1 MIRHFVMKSNYRRG
15 ISLLDIMA
23 IITMVGILSV
33 VLIPK
38 WVDNHGAEHVAID
51 KQNKSAINA
60 AIERWYI
67 QHGEWPQADLSDIG
81 TDPEYF
87 PIGLPKNPLDGS
99 SYTLDP
105 KTHWAR

>member
-23 IITMVGILSV
+23 IITMVGILSI

-38 WVDNHGAEHVAID
+38 WTANRSSEAITID

-60 AIERWYI
+60 AVERWYI
-67 QHGEWPQADLSDIG
+67 QHGQWPQPDLSDIG
-81 TDPEYF
+81 TDPAFF
-87 PIGLPKNPLDGS
+87 PIGLPKNPIDGMP
-99 SYTLDP
+99 YTLDP
-105 KTHWAR
+105 KSHWAR